1 MPVAPGFLLS
11 CNVRSGHSD
20 HWPWRH
26 AGMFAWPVKLYF
38 SWSNTC
44 RAEAVDDFEAVLE
57 DLCAEEVLYWDELSF
72 SEHEE
77 QVSIL
82 FLQWHQTHFGFLI
95 GWPVKREPSKGSAG
109 LVVVHLFCFPLPS
122 ISRIIVKPA
131 TTIVNTCQWS
141 PDFMSLLN
149 NQLQREKYF

>member
-11 CNVRSGHSD
+11 CNVRWGHGD
-20 HWPWRH
+20 PE
-26 AGMFAWPVKLYF
+26 GMPEIFAWPVKLYF

-44 RAEAVDDFEAVLE
+44 RAEAEDDFEAVLE
-57 DLCAEEVLYWDELSF
+57 DLCAEEELDWDWAVVLQARRTGSDL
-72 SEHEE
+72 
-77 QVSIL
+77 VSVMTPHTFWL
-82 FLQWHQTHFGFLI
+82 LI

-109 LVVVHLFCFPLPS
+109 LVVVLLFCFPLPS
-122 ISRIIVKPA
+122 ISRIFVKPA